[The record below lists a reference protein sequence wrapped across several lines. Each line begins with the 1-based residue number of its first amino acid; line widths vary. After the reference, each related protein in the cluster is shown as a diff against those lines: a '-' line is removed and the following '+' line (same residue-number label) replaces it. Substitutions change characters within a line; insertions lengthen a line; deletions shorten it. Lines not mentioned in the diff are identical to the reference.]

1 MSHLLPGAVIAGLA
15 GSYRIV
21 EKRGE
26 GGFGIAWRAER
37 VEDGRA
43 VLAKELKIGRLGS
56 WKALE
61 LFERE
66 AKTLAAI
73 RHERIPQYHDFF
85 ATDGARALPASA
97 LQSASAPGALSLVLV
112 QDFVAGRS
120 LEERIAAGARLE
132 TAEVERLLRGLLE
145 VLDHL
150 HGLHPPVVHRDIN
163 PRNVIVRDDGAAF
176 LVDFGAIQDALRS
189 TDKIGSTNVGTFGF
203 MALEQTMGRAVPASD
218 LYALGMTVL
227 SAVTHRAPSELPH
240 DEATGRV
247 KVAEAAPHLP
257 ARLRGALESM
267 VAPIAGQ
274 RAASARAVLD
284 YLDAR
289 AEHPGPTPRA
299 TASPPADPAQFQLE
313 RVRRGHRPA
322 SGLPFQLALAAG
334 ILAASIIHLVF
345 FNQLSE
351 SMLVRISYY
360 WITPIVFGASG
371 LIARASAPDRSPWP
385 RAVIA
390 TLAGLLLLL
399 VFYNAV
405 WPSL

>member
-1 MSHLLPGAVIAGLA
+1 MSHLVPGAVVAGLA

-56 WKALE
+56 WKALD

-66 AKTLAAI
+66 AKALAAI
-73 RHERIPQYHDFF
+73 RHARIPQYHDFF
-85 ATDGARALPASA
+85 ATDGARALPPAA
-97 LQSASAPGALSLVLV
+97 LQSAADPAALSLVLV
-112 QDFVAGRS
+112 QDFVSGRS
-120 LEERIAAGARLE
+120 LEERIAAGARFE
-132 TAEVERLLRGLLE
+132 TAEVEQLLRGLLE

-189 TDKIGSTNVGTFGF
+189 TDKIGSTNIGTFGF
-203 MALEQTMGRAVPASD
+203 MPLEQTMGRAVPASD

-227 SAVTHRAPSELPH
+227 AAVTHRPPSELPH
-240 DEATGRV
+240 DEATG
-247 KVAEAAPHLP
+247 KVQVAAAAPHLP
-257 ARLRGALESM
+257 ARLRGALDAM

-289 AEHPGPTPRA
+289 TEHPR
-299 TASPPADPAQFQLE
+299 PPARSTAAPPGEPARFELE
-313 RVRRGHRPA
+313 RVRRGHSPF
-322 SGLPFQLALAAG
+322 SGLPFQLALGAA
-334 ILAASIIHLVF
+334 IVAAAAIHLVF

-360 WITPIVFGASG
+360 WITPMIFGASG
-371 LIARASAPDRSPWP
+371 LLARANAPDRSPWP
-385 RAVIA
+385 RAVVA
-390 TLAGLLLLL
+390 TLGGLVLLL
-399 VFYNAV
+399 VFYNAI